1 MFRLYGIRKILFETP
16 RGVFEA
22 QSEAQIIGLEMEKVA
37 SKVPTLFDR
46 DDVFYAKLEKSADVE
61 VVSDRAMR
69 VPLELRPGGYFGH
82 FNPDNGD
89 LGVGDGP
96 TFDKGTLSVSH
107 LKFAV
112 QWTKLA
118 EWGTDDK
125 RKAVV
130 NAFQRLL
137 ATAMP
142 EFRRNVD
149 SLCQQNG
156 NGILGTVSAVTT
168 TTLANDTLALNT
180 DGFGARLLRYG
191 QFVNIYDTTL
201 ATQRTALGG
210 EAKIISYD
218 LVNKSVVLDRTVT
231 GITATDKIVVSGL
244 TGAAPVSLLGVPY
257 HNTNASTGTWLGF
270 ARATTPEIR
279 ASRVNAAGALA
290 LPFPRLAINKI
301 GDRVGIKLRNKKMTA
316 WMHPAQKQA
325 YEQLGQLI
333 QNIMKSGGD
342 TGKNPKLDLYFD
354 QDGMQMAGAPIM
366 EHYSWDK
373 TRIDFLNM
381 DNWGRA
387 ELHPAGF
394 YKSKD
399 GRKFFELRGP
409 SGGVMTSDV
418 FYLTVSFNMYMKNPA
433 AGSYI
438 DGLTV
443 PSGY

>member
-1 MFRLYGIRKILFETP
+1 MKLGFVWLSFLIEHEGKYN
-16 RGVFEA
+16 V
-22 QSEAQIIGLEMEKVA
+22 QSEAQVISTEMEKVS

-46 DDVFYAKLEKSADVE
+46 DDVFYSELEKSTDAE

-89 LGVGDGP
+89 LGVGDGS
-96 TFDKGTLSVSH
+96 TFQHGTLPVAH

-125 RKAVV
+125 RKAVIDT
-130 NAFQRLL
+130 FQRLL
-137 ATAMP
+137 ATSMP

-149 SLCQQNG
+149 SLCMQNG
-156 NGILGTVSAVTT
+156 NGVLGTISAVTT
-168 TTLANDTLALNT
+168 TTLTNDTYALNT
-180 DGFGARLLRYG
+180 DGFGARLMRPG
-191 QFVNIYDTTL
+191 QFLNVYDTTL
-201 ATQRTALGG
+201 ATQRTLAGG
-210 EAKIISYD
+210 ETKIILYD
-218 LVNKSVVLDRTVT
+218 LVNKSIQVDRTVA
-231 GITATDKIVVSGL
+231 GVAATDKLVVSGL
-244 TGAAPVSLLGVPY
+244 TGASPVSVLGVPY
-257 HNTNASTGTWLGF
+257 HNSNASTGTWLSF

-279 ASRVNAAGALA
+279 ASRVNAAGSLA

-301 GDRVGIKLRNKKMTA
+301 GDRVGIKLRNVKMVA

-325 YEQLGQLI
+325 YEQLGQLVQSI
-333 QNIMKSGGD
+333 PRTGGNQ
-342 TGKNPKLDLYFD
+342 KMDLYFD
-354 QDGMQMAGAPIM
+354 QETMQMAGAPIR

-373 TRIDFLNM
+373 SRIDFLNM
-381 DNWGRA
+381 DNWGRS
-387 ELHPAGF
+387 ELNPAGF

-409 SGGVMTSDV
+409 SGGVMTSDI

-443 PSGY
+443 PAGY